1 MIKFLK
7 QFINQFKEYILLIF
21 LIVVSLSFISS
32 SEKPQIKKIRTFALG
47 NFAFVSDVLN
57 SVLDIFKYDESKEKL
72 KLENARLMLE
82 LNKLRNQESENEELR
97 AKLFMKDT
105 SKLQLVTAD
114 VISKHVNKLQGFFT
128 INKGLEDEIEI
139 GMPVIDQKGL
149 VGIISNVTPN
159 FSLIRTLFNSNLNI
173 AVTIQ
178 RINVDGVLSWDGSEL
193 VIKNIPTTYDVRVGD
208 IIETSDFSML
218 FPPNVPV
225 GIISKKESLML
236 GLLHTISIQ
245 PFSKIESV
253 HGVFIVKQAM
263 SKQINNLE
271 MNLIK

>member
-21 LIVVSLSFISS
+21 LIVESLSFISS

>member
-1 MIKFLK
+1 MIKFIK

-47 NFAFVSDVLN
+47 NFALVSELVNTIVDV
-57 SVLDIFKYDESKEKL
+57 FKFDESKEKL
-72 KLENARLMLE
+72 KQENANLMLE
-82 LNKLRNQESENEELR
+82 LNKLRNQKIENEDLR
-97 AKLFMKDT
+97 EKLFMKDT
-105 SKLQLVTAD
+105 SKFQLVTAD

-128 INKGLEDEIEI
+128 INKGSEDYIEV
-139 GMPVIDQKGL
+139 GMPVIDHKGL

-159 FSLIRTLFNSNLNI
+159 FSLIRTLFNSNLNT

-178 RINVDGVLSWDGSEL
+178 RINVDGILSWNGTEL

-225 GIISKKESLML
+225 GIISKRESLML
-236 GLLHTISIQ
+236 GLLHTISVE
-245 PFSKIESV
+245 PFSKIESA
-253 HGVFIVKQAM
+253 HSVFIIKQAM